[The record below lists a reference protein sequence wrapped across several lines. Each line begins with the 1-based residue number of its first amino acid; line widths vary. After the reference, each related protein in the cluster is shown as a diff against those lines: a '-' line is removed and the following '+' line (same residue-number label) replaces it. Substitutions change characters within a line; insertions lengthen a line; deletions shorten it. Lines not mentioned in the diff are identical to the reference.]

1 MREDEESKQMREL
14 IERNSQLAKI
24 VKLYQFNIEALS
36 KALNVSYMIDSQ
48 IEANL
53 AHYAN
58 GQAARADTKDLS
70 LH

>member
-14 IERNSQLAKI
+14 IEKNSQLATI

-36 KALNVSYMIDSQ
+36 KTSNISNMIDNQ

-58 GQAARADTKDLS
+58 
-70 LH
+70 